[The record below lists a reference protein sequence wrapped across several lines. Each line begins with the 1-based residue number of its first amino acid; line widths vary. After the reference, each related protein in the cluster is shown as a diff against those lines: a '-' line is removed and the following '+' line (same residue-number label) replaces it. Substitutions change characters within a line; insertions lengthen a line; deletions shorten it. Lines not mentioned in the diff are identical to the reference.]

1 MKNKT
6 PKKKRPIGCLLII
19 IFFIILIT
27 TMVQQLGKETAQ
39 SQIKNQENI
48 LSLKDQTFSM
58 YEDIY
63 KINNNLNKGL
73 EALIN
78 GNISSVDYY
87 DFLKEIKKYS
97 LNQINFLDQETNKIK
112 DENILKNLEPYSSV
126 YTKLLMVSDN
136 MIKNLDNP
144 DLEILSKTKKL
155 VDEINIL
162 TIYIGDQR
170 STLLK
175 SIGIKE
181 SEISDI
187 LKDEKEKIDLQTQ

>member
-27 TMVQQLGKETAQ
+27 TMGQQLGKETAQ

-48 LSLKDQTFSM
+48 LSLKDETFSM

-97 LNQINFLDQETNKIK
+97 LNQINFLNQETNKIK

-136 MIKNLDNP
+136 MINNLDNP
-144 DLEILSKTKKL
+144 DLETLSKTKKL
-155 VDEINIL
+155 VEEINIL

-170 STLLK
+170 ATLLK
-175 SIGIKE
+175 SIGIQE

-187 LKDEKEKIDLQTQ
+187 LKDEKDKVDSQTQ

>member
-27 TMVQQLGKETAQ
+27 TMGQQLGKETAQ

-48 LSLKDQTFSM
+48 LSLKDKTFSM

-97 LNQINFLDQETNKIK
+97 LNQINFLNQETNKIK

-136 MIKNLDNP
+136 MINNLDNP
-144 DLEILSKTKKL
+144 DLETLSKTKKL
-155 VDEINIL
+155 VEEINIL

-170 STLLK
+170 ATLLK
-175 SIGIKE
+175 SIGIQE

-187 LKDEKEKIDLQTQ
+187 LKDEKDKVDSQTQ

>member
-136 MIKNLDNP
+136 MINNLDNP
-144 DLEILSKTKKL
+144 DLETLSKTKKL
-155 VDEINIL
+155 VEEINIL

-170 STLLK
+170 ATLLK
-175 SIGIKE
+175 SIGIQE

-187 LKDEKEKIDLQTQ
+187 LKDEKDKVDSQTQ

>member
-6 PKKKRPIGCLLII
+6 QKKKRPIGCLLII

-27 TMVQQLGKETAQ
+27 TMVQQLGKETAK

-63 KINNNLNKGL
+63 KINNNLTKGL
-73 EALIN
+73 EALID

-144 DLEILSKTKKL
+144 DLETLSKTKKL
-155 VDEINIL
+155 VEEINIL

-170 STLLK
+170 ATLLK

-187 LKDEKEKIDLQTQ
+187 LKDEKDKIDSQTQ